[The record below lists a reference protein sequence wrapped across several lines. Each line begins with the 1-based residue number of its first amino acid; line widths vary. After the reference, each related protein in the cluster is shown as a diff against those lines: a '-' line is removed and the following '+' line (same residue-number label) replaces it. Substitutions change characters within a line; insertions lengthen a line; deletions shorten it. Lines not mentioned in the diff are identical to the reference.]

1 MATKTERFEMRMD
14 EHILDRIDRWRA
26 SQDDVPSRAEAT
38 RRLVEL
44 GLRRPAGE
52 TVVFSDG
59 ERLLLLMMRDLYK
72 QLKVE
77 GEIDADFISE
87 VIYGGHYWAPKWEMS
102 GLFHDEEDDPSDVH
116 FVGEV
121 LDMWSFIERSYER
134 LDEKE
139 KARIETEAQPFG
151 RDVQFPG
158 FDGNNE
164 SSLLGIANFFIKKM
178 DRFVEFKGR
187 DLNSHFPTV
196 DMYKRM
202 LAVFAPMEK
211 MLVGRGLN
219 SDQII
224 QLMQAR
230 AYRATE
236 P

>member
-14 EHILDRIDRWRA
+14 EDILVRIDRWRA
-26 SQDDVPSRAEAT
+26 DQNDLPSRAEAS
-38 RRLVEL
+38 RRLIEL
-44 GLRRPAGE
+44 GLTSSGDTTDE
-52 TVVFSDG
+52 TVRFSDG
-59 ERLLLLMMRDLYK
+59 ERLLLLMMRDIYK
-72 QLKVE
+72 KLEVDE
-77 GEIDADFISE
+77 GEIDADFIAD

-102 GLFHDEEDDPSDVH
+102 ELFHGEEDDPSNVH
-116 FVGEV
+116 FVGDV

-139 KARIETEAQPFG
+139 KARIEAEAKPFG
-151 RDVQFPG
+151 TDVQLPG

-164 SSLLGIANFFIKKM
+164 SSLLGIANFLIKKM
-178 DRFVEFKGR
+178 GRFVEFEGR

-196 DMYKRM
+196 EMYKRM

-230 AYRATE
+230 TYR
-236 P
+236 